1 MGNNLP
7 CKHNPNSLTEIA
19 IIEYVSTVTYSHK
32 CTSYAVM
39 LERRTRI

>member
-1 MGNNLP
+1 MNR
-7 CKHNPNSLTEIA
+7 KYTDA
-19 IIEYVSTVTYSHK
+19 TIIEYVSMVTYSHK